1 MVDNTEIWTGANSHL
16 TFVPESDLFLGFASN
31 TTNLASAVTAEPS
44 GTYAGLYQLDL
55 GVLNTKSTSGSAVS
69 GVMKLVTGLYAGC
82 VADFYTNG
90 DAITHSLVIADNDA
104 TSFYFHTDYA
114 NSSLNNAG
122 AYVVIR
128 KYGCPIPAAISSS
141 QPTLLADNWLGLVET
156 ATFPNVEV
164 ELKQLNLQIGG
175 SRNWTHQYK
184 GIETASGAN
193 VAVMANH
200 GAWLYY
206 ALGQCTNISH
216 TQTAEGSVADTTTSF
231 VQSDSDSSNDRYL
244 IENDGATGT
253 GTFSSQGPFFYRVP
267 KSQTGIHPPLVGGQK
282 TDGAN
287 TTMDLLTI
295 PNLDGSNNIQYPI
308 TYTFNEVNGVIL
320 PSFTLEQTFF
330 KSGEAANPYS
340 VDADD
345 QVWTRIATGNVV
357 NTLTLTANENEELK
371 ITMDCLSKAVYEAP
385 ASYKPLAGK
394 TFTSVGDL
402 QNKSTVESFTTPFMF
417 FDGSISLF
425 GQQYLKIS
433 NMSLTI
439 NNNLQQKR
447 YVGNYDRKSQSVVP
461 AQRDYELTFTGFV
474 TDKTLFTEL
483 LNQSETTADASRIDL
498 QFTKDNGEE
507 IRLKFDDYMVTTNT
521 WTIPDDKGP
530 IAVEWTIKP
539 RTLVEDSCTVKTHWV
554 LQG

>member
-16 TFVPESDLFLGFASN
+16 TFVPESDFFLGYAGDTTLLYTAN
-31 TTNLASAVTAEPS
+31 TAVSS
-44 GTYAGLYQLDL
+44 GTYSGLYRLGLDEL
-55 GVLNTKSTSGSAVS
+55 EVTSS
-69 GVMKLVTGLYAGC
+69 GAKVNSVRKLVTGLYSGC
-82 VADFYTNG
+82 IADFYTNG
-90 DAITHSLVIADNDA
+90 HVLKHSLVIADNDA
-104 TSFYFHTDYA
+104 EAIYFHTDFIHA
-114 NSSLNNAG
+114 ALDNAA

-128 KYGCPIPAAISSS
+128 KYGCPVVGPLNSS

-193 VAVMANH
+193 VALMANH

-206 ALGQCTNISH
+206 ALGQCSNLSVE
-216 TQTAEGSVADTTTSF
+216 QTDDASVANTTSNF
-231 VQSDSDSSNDRYL
+231 VQGDTDNNYDRYL
-244 IENDGATGT
+244 LNNDGATGT
-253 GTFSSQGPFFYRVP
+253 TTFASQGPIFYRVP
-267 KSQTGIHPPLVGGQK
+267 KGKTDICPPLVGSQQ
-282 TDGAN
+282 TDGAYNYLDKLTRSIIN
-287 TTMDLLTI
+287 T
-295 PNLDGSNNIQYPI
+295 DGSNNIQYPI
-308 TYTFNEVNGVIL
+308 QYTFSEVNGAIL

-330 KSGEAANPYS
+330 KSGEDANPYS

-371 ITMDCLSKAVYEAP
+371 MTMDCISKAVYEAP

-483 LNQSETTADASRIDL
+483 LNQTEHTTTDNIIDL

-507 IRLKFDDYMVTTNT
+507 IRIKFDDYMLTTNT

-530 IAVEWTIKP
+530 ISVEWTIKP
-539 RTLVEDSCTVKTHWV
+539 RSLSSCVVNTHWV